1 MLKSATIIRAKL
13 FVGDVM
19 RLKRTFFVVFAVMSV
34 SLCLCSGCIERKITI
49 STEPSGALV
58 LLNDEEVGT
67 SPVTVGFEWYG
78 DYNVQI
84 SKDGYQTLKTH
95 QNLKRPVADR
105 FPVDLFA
112 DMFSSKIYQYNW
124 SFKLEPL
131 QPIDKDKLI
140 ESAVGL
146 QKQALVPAEEDSAKK
161 IKKTKPAKPKKK

>member
-1 MLKSATIIRAKL
+1 MLS
-13 FVGDVM
+13 
-19 RLKRTFFVVFAVMSV
+19 KRIFFVVLAMVSV
-34 SLCLCSGCIERKITI
+34 TLCFCTGCVERKITI
-49 STEPSGALV
+49 TTEPSGALV

-84 SKDGYQTLKTH
+84 SKSGYQTLKTH

-124 SFKLEPL
+124 NFKLEPL
-131 QPIDKDKLI
+131 QPIDKEKLI
-140 ESAVGL
+140 KSAVDL
-146 QKQALVPAEEDSAKK
+146 QKQALIPTEEDSAKK
-161 IKKTKPAKPKKK
+161 IKKIKPKKK

>member
-1 MLKSATIIRAKL
+1 MLS
-13 FVGDVM
+13 
-19 RLKRTFFVVFAVMSV
+19 KRIFFVFFAVMSV
-34 SLCLCSGCIERKITI
+34 SLCFFTGCVERKITI

-58 LLNDEEVGT
+58 LLNDEEIGV

-78 DYNVQI
+78 DYSVQI

-112 DMFSSKIYQYNW
+112 DMFSSKIYQYDW

-131 QPIDKDKLI
+131 QPVDKEKLI
-140 ESAVGL
+140 ESAVEL
-146 QKQALVPAEEDSAKK
+146 QKQALVPIEEDPALKNKK
-161 IKKTKPAKPKKK
+161 NKTKKK

>member
-1 MLKSATIIRAKL
+1 
-13 FVGDVM
+13 M
-19 RLKRTFFVVFAVMSV
+19 RLKRIFFVVFAAASV
-34 SLCLCSGCIERKITI
+34 SLCLCTGCIERKVTI

-78 DYNVQI
+78 DYSVQV

-105 FPVDLFA
+105 FPFDLFA
-112 DMFSSKIYQYNW
+112 DAFSSKIYEYNW
-124 SFKLEPL
+124 NFKLEPL

-140 ESAVGL
+140 KSAVGL
-146 QKQALVPAEEDSAKK
+146 QKQALVPIKEGHPEK
-161 IKKTKPAKPKKK
+161 IKIPKPKKK

>member
-1 MLKSATIIRAKL
+1 MHKSATIIRAKL
-13 FVGDVM
+13 FVGDDM
-19 RLKRTFFVVFAVMSV
+19 LSKRTFFVIFIVVSV
-34 SLCLCSGCIERKITI
+34 AFFFCAGCIERKITI
-49 STEPSGALV
+49 STEPSGAMV

-78 DYNVQI
+78 DYSVQI

-112 DMFSSKIYQYNW
+112 DMFSSKIYEYSW

-140 ESAVGL
+140 ESAVEL
-146 QKQALVPAEEDSAKK
+146 QKQALVPIEEDPAKK
-161 IKKTKPAKPKKK
+161 PKKIKPAKPKKK